1 MEFVG
6 KLTLNGQV
14 DITDPCYDKSAWCRM
29 TSYCQPGEY
38 YGYVETKDEG
48 KWGIRVSKIMIF
60 KDNKFCNYWDIIGRI
75 GVDAGMAGFFNN
87 KPDFNDE
94 EWSKLCDAVLYNGKA
109 WAMYDGIFSDSG
121 YGDGTYPVFTNE
133 DRSAFMIMFIGDYD
147 DEEDYEE

>member
-14 DITDPCYDKSAWCRM
+14 DITDPCYDKSVWCRR

-38 YGYVETKDEG
+38 YGYIETKDKGE
-48 KWGIRVSKIMIF
+48 WGTRVSKIMIF
-60 KDNKFCNYWDIIGRI
+60 KDNKACYTWDIIGSI

-109 WAMYDGIFSDSG
+109 WAMYDGIFSESG
-121 YGDGTYPVFTNE
+121 YGDGSYPVFTNE